1 MINSVDN
8 KVISVKI
15 SISKNRFQLKAKQY
29 LHKWIFEKEN
39 RQERPRQFFC
49 YKIPRIWKGPG
60 TFTISWDNPS
70 TVFGGGTNR
79 GEPLDKLMIL

>member
-39 RQERPRQFFC
+39 RQERPRQFFVT
-49 YKIPRIWKGPG
+49 KSPVSGKVREPSLFPG
-60 TFTISWDNPS
+60 TIPPRSLAVAPIEVNH
-70 TVFGGGTNR
+70 
-79 GEPLDKLMIL
+79 